1 MRNKIYTYTF
11 LIFFGL
17 LSGCATVDNKDPM
30 EGYNRA
36 IYSFNEVVDDFVAEP
51 VARGYLA
58 VTPDIVVKG
67 VNNFFNNI
75 RDVITF
81 INDLLQFKGEH
92 AANDG
97 GRVLVNTTVGLL
109 GFIDVHSMN
118 GGERRKE
125 DFGQTLAFYG
135 WENSAYFVLPILG
148 PSTVR
153 DAGGILVDT
162 LFFDPISYINNDV
175 AFRNALRIA
184 QFIDARA
191 ELLNATAILD
201 QAALDPYA
209 FQRDSYLQYRER
221 LINDG
226 KTDPSDEYFEDYN
239 ILGKNTPDAT
249 EDLTQLNEYDFYLT
263 DDTVDTVEINSA
275 DKVSQSLQE

>member
-1 MRNKIYTYTF
+1 MIKKLHSYLFII
-11 LIFFGL
+11 LFGL
-17 LSGCATVDNKDPM
+17 LTGCATVDDKDPM

-36 IYSFNEVVDDFVAEP
+36 IFAFNETADEYVAEP
-51 VARGYLA
+51 VAKAYVA
-58 VTPDIVVKG
+58 VTPEPVVKG

-75 RDVITF
+75 RDFITF
-81 INDLLQFKGEH
+81 INDILQFKGEH
-92 AANDG
+92 AINDG
-97 GRVLVNTTVGLL
+97 GRVVVNTTIGLL

-135 WENSAYFVLPILG
+135 WENSAYFVLPLLG

-153 DAGGILVDT
+153 DTGGLLVDS
-162 LFFDPISYINNDV
+162 LFFDPISYIENV
-175 AFRNALRIA
+175 RVRNAIRVV

-201 QAALDPYA
+201 EAALDPYA

-221 LINDG
+221 LINDEEEQ
-226 KTDPSDEYFEDYN
+226 DLYEDYN
-239 ILGKNTPDAT
+239 MLSKQGNGES
-249 EDLTQLNEYDFYLT
+249 EDSTNLSEYELYLS
-263 DDTVDTVEINSA
+263 DEEINMKEDNLSGSE
-275 DKVSQSLQE
+275 KVSYTSPTK